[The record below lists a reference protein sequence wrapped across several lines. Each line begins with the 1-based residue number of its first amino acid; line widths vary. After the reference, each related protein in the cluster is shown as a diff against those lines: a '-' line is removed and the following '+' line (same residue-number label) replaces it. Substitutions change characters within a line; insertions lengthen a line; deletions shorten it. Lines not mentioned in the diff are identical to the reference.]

1 MQQYRT
7 SFETLATVGHVQSNC
22 NRIVIYNQSAAG
34 SGINLIIN
42 GLTIEAGNAYIDE
55 GNNDEFNTTVYNLS
69 ISPNPSPGAVIVIER
84 KIYI

>member
-22 NRIVIYNQSAAG
+22 NRIVIYNQSPTG
-34 SGINLIIN
+34 SGINLIIS
-42 GLTIEAGNAYIDE
+42 GLTIEPGNAFIDE
-55 GNNDEFNTTVYNLS
+55 GNNDEFNTTVYNLQ
-69 ISPNPSPGAVIVIER
+69 ITPNPSPNAVIVVER